1 MDFSINQIITIMKKT
16 TLLKTMLLLCALI
29 VGSSSA
35 WAANKWVKTAPTSLA
50 TGDVV
55 VIVDQTTSKAL
66 PNTEVSKA
74 PTATA
79 VTLKSDKSEIS
90 SNVTSTLEWV
100 VTVGSANNDRTY
112 QFFAVS
118 GSKTLYLCCK
128 ADNNGVQ
135 VATDIATGGT
145 KTFTI
150 SQNSDNVDY
159 LTGACTKSGS
169 SENRYIGVYND
180 QDWRCY
186 TSITANNIKNTVT
199 TFYKKVASDP
209 VNLTSFAFE
218 NTTDEVS
225 LVKQN
230 SKYEANYAQT
240 VSFDP
245 NTYDGTITYSIDY
258 DDENT
263 TLTNQEATIN
273 SETGEVTISLS
284 TNKMGSVVVKA
295 NGAATSDFNAAEA
308 SYTLTIKKAV
318 VKTPV
323 FSPAAGAYYYGQII
337 NVTAENA
344 EYINYTDDGSDPD
357 DGSAF
362 FPDGGY
368 ELKGD
373 VTLKVV
379 AFDEDLNASAITS
392 ASYTLKAPEAPTFS
406 PASGAV
412 DKGTAVTLTVGE
424 GGSTIIYTTDG
435 SIPSFADG
443 VGDIYT
449 EPIIINYGQTIKAI
463 SVDGGENESTV
474 AEAAYTLNVPKGG
487 AYYTLVTDASQLVEG
502 AKILIVDADNQYSMS
517 TASDKNNRPAVAVT
531 YDNVSERITIDE
543 TVQVIEL
550 EKAGTSQGNTKWY
563 FKVGDNK
570 YLYASSNSSNQL
582 KTAGQST
589 VSDNGKAIITITNGI
604 ASIVFQGTNERNTI
618 RYNSSSSLF
627 SCYDPTNQQGDVKVF
642 IEHNEVPTETQTVTS
657 YGWATYIPSYAVE
670 FPENRAYVVTAING
684 TSTTVAAVTK
694 VPARTP
700 VLLKGEGEVTA
711 TILDEVVDAPTTN
724 LLSIGTGTTP
734 SGKYPY
740 VLAKNGEG
748 KAGFKLWTG
757 AASVLKDRVVMLL
770 DETIGGESRS
780 FLFLEDGETTGVADI
795 NRETIT
801 NNGSFFNLN
810 GQRVAQPTKG
820 LYIVNGKKVVVK

>member
-1 MDFSINQIITIMKKT
+1 
-16 TLLKTMLLLCALI
+16 MLLLCALI
-29 VGSSSA
+29 VGSVSG
-35 WAANKWVKTAPTSLA
+35 WA
-50 TGDVV
+50 
-55 VIVDQTTSKAL
+55 QTTLYSW
-66 PNTEVSKA
+66 NGNSSTT
-74 PTATA
+74 TAN
-79 VTLKSDKSEIS
+79 E
-90 SNVTSTLEWV
+90 
-100 VTVGSANNDRTY
+100 
-112 QFFAVS
+112 
-118 GSKTLYLCCK
+118 
-128 ADNNGVQ
+128 
-135 VATDIATGGT
+135 TGGT
-145 KTFTI
+145 ASAVQSSGSNIEVGVSQKGNYCLKMNKGFSNGAYYINIALNKALSTGDKVTI
-150 SQNSDNVDY
+150 GAFRTKSTDAVLGVDY
-159 LTGACTKSGS
+159 GTTATQQTNSNTSVLESNGTPADWELTVPAAANGSKAIRLYRNSGS
-169 SENRYIGVYND
+169 TGMWVSKVV
-180 QDWRCY
+180 
-186 TSITANNIKNTVT
+186 VT
-199 TFYKKVASDP
+199 RASSDP
-209 VNLTSFAFE
+209 VDLTSFAFAK
-218 NTTDEVS
+218 TTDEVS

-449 EPIIINYGQTIKAI
+449 EPIIINYDQTIKAI

-589 VSDNGKAIITITNGI
+589 VLDNGKAIIAITNGI

-684 TSTTVAAVTK
+684 TCTTVAAVTK